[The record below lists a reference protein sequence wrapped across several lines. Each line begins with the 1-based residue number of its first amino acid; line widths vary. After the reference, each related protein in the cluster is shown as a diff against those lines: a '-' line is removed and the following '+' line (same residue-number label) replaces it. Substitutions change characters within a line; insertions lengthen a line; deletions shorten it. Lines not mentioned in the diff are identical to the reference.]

1 MQIWI
6 IFSFIDDNDALHITG
21 RIKELIITSGG
32 ENIPFVNIENM
43 VKQECSAISNA
54 FLIGDK
60 RRFLSMLITLKTKLH
75 DDGSSS
81 DELDDEVVAWLKTFD
96 LQATKISEILET
108 ELNVKLHNEIQS
120 QINRVNKKSASN
132 AQKIQKF
139 SILPKDF
146 AIVTGELTPTM
157 KVKRNYVENQ
167 NKQIIDAFYA
177 WKLKICNLTKMCS
190 KAIE

>member
-1 MQIWI
+1 
-6 IFSFIDDNDALHITG
+6 
-21 RIKELIITSGG
+21 
-32 ENIPFVNIENM
+32 M

-177 WKLKICNLTKMCS
+177 
-190 KAIE
+190 

>member
-1 MQIWI
+1 M
-6 IFSFIDDNDALHITG
+6 
-21 RIKELIITSGG
+21 
-32 ENIPFVNIENM
+32 
-43 VKQECSAISNA
+43 KQECSAISNA

-177 WKLKICNLTKMCS
+177 
-190 KAIE
+190 